1 MLSGGGRGC
10 PVEGQALRREAED
23 SGPGVEACPAA
34 VSSVSSVCL
43 CWAGTHRDRVFLSCP
58 TGNVCDL

>member
-1 MLSGGGRGC
+1 M
-10 PVEGQALRREAED
+10 EGQALRREAED
-23 SGPGVEACPAA
+23 SGPGVEACHAA
-34 VSSVSSVCL
+34 VSSVSNVCL